1 MMAAR
6 SEVVH
11 CYAQLASLLSL
22 MAALARAKEWD
33 RLPELEAQCAAVT
46 DRLRIVTPQESLD
59 PSQVE
64 EARSLLQRIR
74 ADQQAVCELVKP
86 QLAHLVDTMA
96 GLQKRSELDRAYGLS
111 R

>member
-1 MMAAR
+1 MASR

-11 CYAQLASLLSL
+11 CYAQLASILSL
-22 MAALARAKEWD
+22 MATLARAKEWD

-59 PSQVE
+59 PAQVAQ
-64 EARSLLQRIR
+64 ARSLLERIR
-74 ADQQAVCELVKP
+74 ADQQAVCELVIP
-86 QLAHLVDTMA
+86 QLAHLVATMA
-96 GLQKRSELDRAYGLS
+96 DLQKRSELGRAYGVP